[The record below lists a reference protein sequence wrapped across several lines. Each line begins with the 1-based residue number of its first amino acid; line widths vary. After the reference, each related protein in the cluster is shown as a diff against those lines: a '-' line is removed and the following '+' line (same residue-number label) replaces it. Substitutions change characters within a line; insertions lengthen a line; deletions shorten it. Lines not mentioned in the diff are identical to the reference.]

1 MKEGY
6 TFGTATLEI
15 ILLVIAAFLLGM
27 LLCWLL
33 RKLGICCTGH
43 DDVDTSA
50 DHQRMAQPAD
60 VNSLRS
66 SMRAGSGNT
75 NQQPPQRV
83 SASRPPQAT
92 GDANN
97 GRDQGQ
103 KSTTTATTA
112 AAGVAATA
120 ATGAA
125 AVKLTGDT
133 AKLTGDTAT
142 YTAKHPAGEDGETTR
157 TITGDKA
164 KGALDNAESK
174 AQGLM
179 SDVKER
185 ADDTVEAAKDT
196 ASDASDAAK
205 GTAGAIAGAAAGAV
219 GSTAARTDDGKPDDL
234 KKLEGIGPK
243 IEQLLHGA
251 GIKTF
256 AQLATQERDTLKT
269 ILEAGGNRFKMHE
282 PKSWPYQAELAA
294 KGDWERLKEYQDFL
308 IGGRE
313 K

>member
-33 RKLGICCTGH
+33 RKLGICCAGH
-43 DDVDTSA
+43 DNVDTSA

-66 SMRAGSGNT
+66 SMHAGSGNT
-75 NQQPPQRV
+75 NQQPPQRA

-103 KSTTTATTA
+103 KPTTTATTA

-133 AKLTGDTAT
+133 AT
-142 YTAKHPAGEDGETTR
+142 YTAKKAVGEDGETTR

-164 KGALDNAESK
+164 KGALDDAESK

-179 SDVKER
+179 SDVKDR
-185 ADDTVEAAKDT
+185 ADDTVEAAKDA
-196 ASDASDAAK
+196 ASDVSDAAAK
-205 GTAGAIAGAAAGAV
+205 GTAGAIAGAAGAV
-219 GSTAARTDDGKPDDL
+219 GSAARADGGKPDDL

-282 PKSWPYQAELAA
+282 PKSWPYQAELAD